1 MFSIEQL
8 EKIIKLAKKEEH
20 KYAVLMLEEKDQKT
34 KEYYRSKMQEMNT
47 LFYDTLEII
56 QSL

>member
-1 MFSIEQL
+1 MFNIEQL

-20 KYAVLMLEEKDQKT
+20 KYTMLMLEEKDQEM
-34 KEYYRSKMQEMNT
+34 KEYYRSKKQEMNT